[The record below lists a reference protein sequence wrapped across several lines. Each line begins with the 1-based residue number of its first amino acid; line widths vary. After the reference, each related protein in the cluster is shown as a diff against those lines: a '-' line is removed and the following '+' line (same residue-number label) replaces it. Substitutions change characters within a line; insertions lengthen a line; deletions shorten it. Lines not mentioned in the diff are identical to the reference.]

1 MALEPL
7 QGLKP
12 LKPLGALK
20 PLGLSGEV
28 DTKTSS
34 GLYSIAKKNGLQS
47 EANDIVKLHSGEET
61 KKFFSGGVISDVFDV
76 LNVASYGVVGTL
88 KGQSFAEGVKNRES
102 FSDEDALGQ
111 YGLGGMVAGI
121 ALDIVT
127 DPFTY
132 IAPWTALNKIP
143 GFAKGAG
150 AVAEKALG
158 KTEQKIIEDG
168 TGRVI
173 NELESLTPIQKA
185 THHVADKVVWM
196 YGQDPIFRET
206 YEKMQRGVGIQTATV
221 SKLLAPF
228 NKIDPAFADKL
239 LTRVAPDVEGGVER
253 FARQDINVL
262 QRELT
267 VDQFKQI
274 KPIWDKI
281 DEMGKELVDL
291 GVLGKG
297 KFEENL
303 GTYVKNV
310 YTEYETA
317 KMGGVFGTA
326 KITGIKGT
334 KARKEGLTQEAA
346 TRAGQIENPHYVL
359 GVTMMQMVK
368 DIENAKLFKAVSKNF
383 ATDKE
388 LEGFVRLAD
397 TRRFQT
403 TAGATSELATKIG
416 EVNVQLKP
424 LFKDLRSTFKAD
436 KEVMSQINTIE
447 KTIAEAGTKRA
458 EELTK
463 FFSDGNIVE
472 KTTTTA
478 RKLGTIPEAL
488 SKNAND
494 VKKFD
499 NFDDFMKSPEG
510 IQLEKLYINGDLER
524 NGFSSMEKFF
534 DTVKN
539 PFKPEVAKT
548 GKAVAEGDV
557 EKAISLQRQI
567 EQLTAKSSKLS
578 DIDKRSI
585 NDSFRY
591 LESKLAELTDV
602 KTGLKEE
609 IQANKLGDLAGKYI
623 PANMEKYINEV
634 ANPSSALG
642 NHIVSEFKYMKVVLS
657 PSTHVRNILSN
668 QILNWWKLGIGPY
681 RQDLYYDAVMDIRK
695 GGEWTKRAEKVGLGA
710 DTYAANELKGLLDS
724 PEMSKAMT
732 KYGAKWNEA
741 KKFMGNIYQEE
752 ENVAKLVAF
761 KHSVE
766 KGFSDI
772 EAWKMAE
779 SATFNYAQV
788 TPFVRKLRTAIWG
801 APFITFPL
809 KAAPIAVETALKH
822 TPRMSFFGKLK
833 EGMESQGDTE
843 ETKRERASELPHM
856 KDGFFVKL
864 PFKDSE
870 GRSAYFD
877 LTYVIPLGIMMGGGI
892 SKETGL
898 ETGVIGSVASNIPAF
913 GFVRD
918 LTRNRDFSGNKIFRE
933 SDSVAK
939 KTADFTAYLM
949 KTMAPPVVAD
959 QIPTGYREN
968 GERIPGG
975 VIKSFE
981 ASDKNQRLTTMETML
996 KYVGAKVQPVD
1007 ASIQESINERNQKRG
1022 LQTLLTE
1029 RGVVKDFSNVYVP
1042 K

>member
-7 QGLKP
+7 KGLEP

-28 DTKTSS
+28 DTKTSL
-34 GLYSIAKKNGLQS
+34 GLYSIAKKNGLQD
-47 EANDIVKLHSGEET
+47 EANDIIKLHSGEET

-88 KGQSFAEGVKNRES
+88 KGQSFADGIKNRES
-102 FSDEDALGQ
+102 FSDKDSLGQ
-111 YGLGGMVAGI
+111 YGLTGMVAGI
-121 ALDIVT
+121 ALDIAT

-132 IAPWTALNKIP
+132 IAPWTALKKVP
-143 GFAKGAG
+143 GFAKGTE
-150 AVAEKALG
+150 AVIEKTLG

-168 TGRVI
+168 TGRTI
-173 NELESLTPIQKA
+173 SEIESLTPIQKT
-185 THHVADKVVWM
+185 THYVADKVVWM
-196 YGQDPIFRET
+196 YGQDPVFRET
-206 YEKMQRGVGIQTATV
+206 YEKMQRGIGIQTTAV

-228 NKIDPAFADKL
+228 NKIDPAVADKL
-239 LTRVAPDVEGGVER
+239 LTRIAPDVEGGVER
-253 FARQDINVL
+253 LARQDINVL
-262 QRELT
+262 QRELSAE
-267 VDQFKQI
+267 QFAKI

-281 DEMGKELVDL
+281 DGMGKELVDL
-291 GVLGKG
+291 GVLGKD
-297 KFEENL
+297 KFEENI
-303 GTYVKNV
+303 GSYVKNV

-317 KMGGVFGTA
+317 KKGGVFGSA

-334 KARKEGLTQEAA
+334 KVRKEGLTQEAA
-346 TRAGQIENPHYVL
+346 EKAGQIENPHYVL
-359 GVTMMQMVK
+359 GVTMMQMAK

-383 ATDKE
+383 ATDKQ
-388 LEGFVRLAD
+388 LEGFVRVAD
-397 TRRFQT
+397 TRRLST
-403 TAGATSELATKIG
+403 TSGANAELALKIG
-416 EVNVQLKP
+416 DVNTQLKP

-436 KEVMSQINTIE
+436 KKVMSQIDSVEKQIIE
-447 KTIAEAGTKRA
+447 ASTKRGD
-458 EELTK
+458 ELTK
-463 FFSDGNIVE
+463 FFSEGNLVE
-472 KTTTTA
+472 KTTTTP
-478 RKLGTIPEAL
+478 RKLGTIPEIL
-488 SKNAND
+488 QKNAND
-494 VKKFD
+494 IKKFD
-499 NFDDFMKSPEG
+499 NFDDFMKSPES
-510 IQLEKLYINGDLER
+510 IKLEKLYINGELER
-524 NGFSSMEKFF
+524 NGFSSMQKFF

-539 PFKPEVAKT
+539 PFKPEITKT
-548 GKAVAEGDV
+548 GEVVGKSDMEEV
-557 EKAISLQRQI
+557 ISLQKQI
-567 EQLTAKSSKLS
+567 EQLTTKSTNLS
-578 DIDKRSI
+578 EIDKQSI

-591 LESKLAELTDV
+591 LESKISELTDV
-602 KTGLKEE
+602 KAGLKEE

-657 PSTHVRNILSN
+657 PATHVRNILSN

-681 RQDLYYDAVMDIRK
+681 RQDLYYDAVMDIKK

-724 PEMSKAMT
+724 PEMNKAMS
-732 KYGAKWNEA
+732 KYGKKWNST
-741 KKFMGNIYQEE
+741 KKFMGDIYQEE

-761 KHSVE
+761 RHSVE
-766 KGFSDI
+766 KGFSDS

-801 APFITFPL
+801 VPFITFPL
-809 KAAPIAVETALKH
+809 KAAPIAIETAFKH
-822 TPRMSFFGKLK
+822 TGRMSFFGKLK
-833 EGMESQGDTE
+833 DGLEQQGDIE

-877 LTYVIPLGIMMGGGI
+877 LTYIIPLGIMMGGGI

-898 ETGVIGSVASNIPAF
+898 ETGVIGSVASNVPAF

-918 LTRNRDFSGNKIFRE
+918 LTRNKDFSGNKIFRE
-933 SDSVAK
+933 SDSQEK
-939 KTADFTAYLM
+939 KIADLTAYLM
-949 KTMAPPVVAD
+949 KTMAPPMVAD
-959 QIPTGYREN
+959 QIPSGYKEN
-968 GERIPGG
+968 GERVSTGLL
-975 VIKSFE
+975 KSSE
-981 ASDKNQRLTTMETML
+981 ASNKNQRLTTMETML

-1007 ASIQESINERNQKRG
+1007 ASIQASINEQNQKRG